1 MDITYTPVVFFDAMS
16 MAVAFAPI
24 VVLAALAVIDL
35 RAVMLLRAMRLW
47 KRRIQPGDLRISG
60 DEWSATA

>member
-1 MDITYTPVVFFDAMS
+1 MEISYTPVFFFDAMS
-16 MAVAFAPI
+16 LAAAFAPI

-47 KRRIQPGDLRISG
+47 KRRIEPGKLRISG
-60 DEWSATA
+60 DQWSVAV